1 MCAIHGIFKKDVDSI
16 IKMVAIAHHRGPDGR
31 GTWHDEF
38 ITLGHNLLSI
48 VDDEKNSIQP

>member
-1 MCAIHGIFKKDVDSI
+1 
-16 IKMVAIAHHRGPDGR
+16 MVAIAHHRGLDGR

-48 VDDEKNSIQP
+48 VDDEKNSIQHGNTII